1 MRRIAPALLLAAAV
15 YGLFWG
21 RRLFIRSWFVQGP
34 ARPASRA
41 EPRAGRVAP
50 HQVRVLLID
59 GLSREVARRL
69 PALSRLCRQGLELAL
84 DVGFPTVSLPEQHV
98 LWTGAW
104 QDQSGVMFLVKR
116 MARPVYDS
124 LPGLVTRRGGG
135 AVAVAEGEPYIVT
148 SFPFSRVVAPRE
160 AAGPGAG
167 KGQLAMLTPLDLQ
180 QESLA
185 AMQSSAALVL
195 VHFLAVDH
203 AGHKVGS
210 AGAAYL
216 KEARRADALLGA
228 LQTVRRPDQTLLV
241 LSDHGH
247 LRAPPGGHGGT
258 EPGIAT
264 VRACIVGPD
273 IPAGR
278 RAAAVLPDVTRILAE
293 RLDVAPPACVGR
305 SLAGVLR
312 GDPPGAQAIAWR
324 WRVWTASGLV
334 LGLWLVLLAWR
345 RQPALLPWGL
355 LLSLALLVA
364 LEGRPSLSRYYVYR
378 SLPWSLLPA
387 ALPTLLLPALQ
398 LFWLRRRRVR
408 FGVTLLAAAGLLPA
422 VVAVGLTGW
431 PATEPPLWPQ
441 LTAWA
446 STLGLLGL
454 AWLVGLA
461 LAAALLGPGEEAT

>member
-1 MRRIAPALLLAAAV
+1 MRRIAPALLLAAAA

-34 ARPASRA
+34 AQQASRVT
-41 EPRAGRVAP
+41 PRARPSTPG
-50 HQVRVLLID
+50 QVRVLLVD
-59 GLSREVARRL
+59 GLSRDVARRL

-104 QDQSGVMFLVKR
+104 QNRSGVMFLVKK

-124 LPGLVTRRGGG
+124 LPGLVGRRGGS

-160 AAGPGAG
+160 GEG
-167 KGQLAMLTPLDLQ
+167 KDKLAMLTPLELQ

-185 AMQSSAALVL
+185 AMQSGAALVF

-216 KEARRADALLGA
+216 EEARRADALLGE
-228 LQTVRRPDQTLLV
+228 LQKVRRPDQTLLV

-247 LRAPPGGHGGT
+247 LPAPPGGHGGT

-264 VRACIVGPD
+264 VRACLVGPD

-312 GDPPGAQAIAWR
+312 GDPPRGQAIAWGGR
-324 WRVWTASGLV
+324 AWVAGGLI
-334 LGLWLVLLAWR
+334 LALWLALLAWR

-364 LEGRPSLSRYYVYR
+364 LEGGPSLSRYYVYR
-378 SLPWSLLPA
+378 SLPWSLLPV
-387 ALPTLLLPALQ
+387 ALPALLLPALQ
-398 LFWLRRRRVR
+398 LLWLRRRHVR
-408 FGVTLLAAAGLLPA
+408 FSVTLLAAAGLLPG

-431 PATEPPLWPQ
+431 PVTRPPLWPH

-454 AWLVGLA
+454 AWLAGLA
-461 LAAALLGPGEEAT
+461 LAAALLGRLGEAAP